1 MSALRV
7 KSATGRTMIAL
18 LRVAKRAG
26 FVESLSA
33 LD

>member
-1 MSALRV
+1 MWNRSRD
-7 KSATGRTMIAL
+7 TGIAL